1 MSLIDRVELGIRG
14 FISLILGKPSNFS
27 WFRPF
32 LAASGLPY
40 GKRTCKW
47 LKDQGIDVVINLTEK
62 KLNYGNL
69 ESYHFPLKNRE
80 AASLQDL
87 SLIANL
93 ISFLKDVNKRIL
105 VHCVAGKG
113 RTGMVLASY
122 LIAREDYD
130 AGSAIK
136 EVKEK
141 RPGSLNL
148 RQQIDTIYRFEKYVS
163 MAKGVYTIIL
173 AAGMSTRFGRNKL
186 LEPID
191 GKPLIRGVAEA
202 AVRAGTETVVV
213 VGYEKEKI
221 IEALRGLKLEIVFNP
236 NFRGGMSTSVK
247 AGVKSVINRA
257 KAVMILPGDVAFIK
271 PEQIRLVLEAYL
283 SSKKPIVIPS
293 YKGRGGHPILFDS
306 SLFNDIMGISER
318 GRGLKELVKK
328 HADKISYIEAGT
340 ARILVDI
347 DTQEDLVKRVKEIEG

>member
-1 MSLIDRVELGIRG
+1 MSLIDRVELGIRSI
-14 FISLILGKPSNFS
+14 ISLILGKPSNFG

-40 GKRTCKW
+40 GRRAYEW
-47 LKDQGIDVVINLTEK
+47 LKNQGIDVVINLTEK
-62 KLNYGNL
+62 ELNYGSL
-69 ESYHFPLKNRE
+69 ESHHFPLKNRE
-80 AASLQDL
+80 AANPQDL
-87 SLIANL
+87 SLIVNL
-93 ISFLKDVNKRIL
+93 ISFLKDVNKRTL

-122 LIAREDYD
+122 LIAKEDYS
-130 AGSAIK
+130 AESAIK
-136 EVKEK
+136 EVREK
-141 RPGSLNL
+141 RPGSLNIG
-148 RQQIDTIYRFEKYVS
+148 RQIDAIYRFEKYIS
-163 MAKGVYTIIL
+163 IAKGIYTIIL

-191 GKPLIRGVAEA
+191 GKPLIRGVVEA

-236 NFRGGMSTSVK
+236 DFKEGMSTSVK
-247 AGVKSVINRA
+247 AGVRNVINRA

-306 SLFNDIMGISER
+306 SLFNDIMSISER
-318 GRGLKELVKK
+318 GRGLKEVVKK

-347 DTQEDLVKRVKEIEG
+347 DTQEDLVKRVREIEG